1 MALIQRDASTM
12 NTTLLATR
20 SLLVAALLA
29 CGAAQAADNFVKA
42 SASYYDTTG
51 SSNGLS
57 GVGVPPGADVSING
71 SWTAIFTYER
81 MFTPNIG
88 LELVI
93 GIPPT
98 TTANAEGSVAFLGN
112 DILSSKA
119 VAPTLLLNYH
129 FGTPEDKWRPYV
141 GLGINY
147 TKFTDIKSSLG
158 WNVQM
163 GDSWGWAAQGGI
175 AYAIDSNWGLYASV
189 AYADVQ
195 SKVVAT
201 GATALSTTV
210 DFKPFVY
217 SFGISYG
224 F

>member
-1 MALIQRDASTM
+1 MTRLSLP
-12 NTTLLATR
+12 TL
-20 SLLVAALLA
+20 SLLGAALLA
-29 CGAAQAADNFVKA
+29 GGAAQAADNVVKA
-42 SASYYDTTG
+42 SVSYYDTTG
-51 SSNGLS
+51 SSDGLS
-57 GVGVPPGADVSING
+57 GVGVPPGADATING
-71 SWTAIFTYER
+71 AWTAIFTYER

-88 LELVI
+88 LEFVI

-98 TTANAEGSVAFLGN
+98 TTANAAGSVAFLGD
-112 DILSSKA
+112 DILSAKA

-129 FGTPEDKWRPYV
+129 FGTPEDKWRPYL
-141 GLGINY
+141 GIGINY

-158 WNVQM
+158 WSVQM

-175 AYAIDSNWGLYASV
+175 AYAIDANWGLYASV
-189 AYADVQ
+189 GYADVK
-195 SKVVAT
+195 SNVVAT
-201 GATALSTTV
+201 SATVLTTTV

>member
-1 MALIQRDASTM
+1 M
-12 NTTLLATR
+12 NKHKLSMVPPLG
-20 SLLVAALLA
+20 AALLLA
-29 CGAAQAADNFVKA
+29 AGTTAQAQEQFVANVVKA
-42 SASYYDTTG
+42 SVSYYDTTG
-51 SSNGLS
+51 GADNVS
-57 GVGVPPGADVSING
+57 GIGVPPGADVTING
-71 SWTAIFTYER
+71 AWTAIFTYER

-98 TTANAEGSVAFLGN
+98 TTANAAGSISFLGN
-112 DILSSKA
+112 NILSAKA

-141 GLGINY
+141 GVGINY
-147 TKFTDIKSSLG
+147 TKFTSIESRLG

-163 GDSWGWAAQGGI
+163 GDSWGWAAQGGV
-175 AYAIDSNWGLYASV
+175 AYAIDKNWGLYASV
-189 AYADVQ
+189 GYADVK
-195 SKVVAT
+195 SNIVAT
-201 GATALSTTV
+201 SATVLTATV

-217 SFGISYG
+217 SFGVSYG